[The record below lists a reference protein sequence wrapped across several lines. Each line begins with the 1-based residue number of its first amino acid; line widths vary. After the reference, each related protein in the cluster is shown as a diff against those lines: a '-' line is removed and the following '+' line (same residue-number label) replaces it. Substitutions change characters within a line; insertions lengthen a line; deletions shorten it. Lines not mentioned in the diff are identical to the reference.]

1 MNTLQ
6 DDEKLKLQ
14 EKLGKKIKQYDRL
27 METVHEMGLEYIA
40 LNENP
45 KTIQLRQAYNEVRK
59 ELAELC
65 SQTESLSLQAKKI
78 KKEIDEIQNIL
89 CPKRKRK
96 RNNGKN
102 ENDMKEKEV

>member
-27 METVHEMGLEYIA
+27 METVHEIGMEYIA
-40 LNENP
+40 LNEDP
-45 KTIQLRQAYNEVRK
+45 KTIQLREAYNEVRK

-65 SQTESLSLQAKKI
+65 NQTKEIALQAKKI
-78 KKEIDEIQNIL
+78 KKEIDEIQDVL
-89 CPKRKRK
+89 CPKRKRRRK
-96 RNNGKN
+96 DEG
-102 ENDMKEKEV
+102 EEK

>member
-27 METVHEMGLEYIA
+27 METVREIGMEYIA
-40 LNENP
+40 LNEDP
-45 KTIQLRQAYNEVRK
+45 KTIQLRAAYNEVRK

-65 SQTESLSLQAKKI
+65 NQTKEIALQAKKI
-78 KKEIDEIQNIL
+78 KKEIDEIQDVL
-89 CPKRKRK
+89 CPKRKRRRK
-96 RNNGKN
+96 DEG
-102 ENDMKEKEV
+102 EEK

>member
-27 METVHEMGLEYIA
+27 METVHEIGMEYIA
-40 LNENP
+40 LNEDP
-45 KTIQLRQAYNEVRK
+45 KTIQLREAYNEVRK

-65 SQTESLSLQAKKI
+65 NQTKEIALQAKKI
-78 KKEIDEIQNIL
+78 KKEIDEIQDIL
-89 CPKRKRK
+89 CPKRKR
-96 RNNGKN
+96 RR
-102 ENDMKEKEV
+102 KEESEEK